1 MGALC
6 GKESPASSDPFS
18 TPGRVLSSAPAPQT
32 TSSIPAQR
40 KVGGP
45 PRTLGGSSSPNTD
58 MGNAD
63 SKPIPES
70 RPTTDSTPNIDREEA
85 RRKAAEAA
93 MKRDQQ
99 SKKASGQLGKN
110 LREQKTKSQKTIL
123 EEEAERRLRERQVS
137 EATEDAYATQR

>member
-58 MGNAD
+58 M
-63 SKPIPES
+63 
-70 RPTTDSTPNIDREEA
+70 DREEA